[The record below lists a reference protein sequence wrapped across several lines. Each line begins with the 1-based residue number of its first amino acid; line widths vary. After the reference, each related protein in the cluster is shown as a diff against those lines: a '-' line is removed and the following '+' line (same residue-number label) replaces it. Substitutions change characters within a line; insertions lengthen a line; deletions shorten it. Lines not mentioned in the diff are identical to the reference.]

1 MGYEQMEN
9 GGPFRFLAAAVSG
22 QSHQREQGHWQRAT
36 PDQQSDQYRLENGS
50 QHLAA
55 EQNLSGSTIPSI
67 QNQVGGSHRH
77 QGHGR
82 QAGPLGL
89 SHAAL
94 RHEIRRPRSGL
105 LRGPTPTVTDQAA
118 QMDSRQAGMPSHP
131 TSQVSS
137 KAFRGG
143 FSKSQWW
150 IPRQAG
156 WSSAA
161 WNM

>member
-82 QAGPLGL
+82 ILSGAFLPDGERGSGPGDCVDGGGRYPEKERPDP
-89 SHAAL
+89 AA
-94 RHEIRRPRSGL
+94 EIE
-105 LRGPTPTVTDQAA
+105 
-118 QMDSRQAGMPSHP
+118 
-131 TSQVSS
+131 
-137 KAFRGG
+137 
-143 FSKSQWW
+143 
-150 IPRQAG
+150 
-156 WSSAA
+156 
-161 WNM
+161 